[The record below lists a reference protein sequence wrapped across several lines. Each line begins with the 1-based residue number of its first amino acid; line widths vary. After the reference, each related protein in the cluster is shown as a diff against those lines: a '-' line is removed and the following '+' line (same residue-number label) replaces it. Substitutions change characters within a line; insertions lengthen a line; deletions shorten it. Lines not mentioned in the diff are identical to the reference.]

1 MKAIIKALGLCLI
14 LFIVLPLNSFGT
26 EIPES
31 TGKAIK
37 SSNGVLTLSQAVALA
52 LIQNP
57 ELAAFSW
64 EIRAREANALQAGLL
79 PNPNL
84 DVEVENVG
92 GSGDFRG
99 AQQSETTILLS
110 QLIELGGKR
119 AKRTRL
125 ASFSKQL
132 ANWDYETKRMEVLT
146 QVSKAYTDVLKSQEQ
161 LKLAKDLNDLAAKT
175 LDTVSEKV
183 KAGKVSPIEET
194 KAKIEFSSTRIKLV
208 QAKSELNTARKRLA
222 ATWESS
228 DPRFDSVSGNLYSL
242 APIPSYQEL
251 TLRLSKNP
259 DLARWATEM
268 VHRQAAIDHEVSK
281 AIPDITLSGG
291 YRRLEETNDNAAVVG
306 ISIPLQFFNRNQG
319 AIQAARHR
327 LARIEAEKRAAQ
339 IRVNTTLAEAFNTLT
354 NTYSRGSSLKNE
366 ILPQTKSA
374 FDAVTE
380 GYRFGKFSFLDVL
393 DSQRTLFKARS
404 QYLDALGDYHKA
416 VADVERVT
424 GEPVAKFLPTHIP
437 PEKETAP

>member
-1 MKAIIKALGLCLI
+1 MKAIIKALGLFLI
-14 LFIVLPLNSFGT
+14 LFSVFPFNSFGK
-26 EIPES
+26 EVPES
-31 TGKAIK
+31 TSKTIK
-37 SSNGVLTLSQAVALA
+37 NSKEVLTLSQAVALA
-52 LIQNP
+52 LLRNP

-92 GSGDFRG
+92 GSGNFRG
-99 AQQSETTILLS
+99 AEQSETTILLS

-119 AKRTRL
+119 AKRTRV
-125 ASFSKQL
+125 ASFLKEL
-132 ANWDYETKRMEVLT
+132 ANWDYETRRMEVLT
-146 QVSKAYTDVLKSQEQ
+146 RVSKAYTDVLKSQEQ
-161 LKLAKDLNDLAAKT
+161 LKLAEDLSDLAAKT
-175 LDTVSEKV
+175 LNTVSEKV

-194 KAKIEFSSTRIKLV
+194 KAKIEFSATRIKLE
-208 QAKSELNTARKRLA
+208 QARSELKTARKRLA

-228 DPRFDSVSGNLYSL
+228 DLKFDSVSGNLYSL

-251 TLRLSKNP
+251 TLSLSKNP
-259 DLARWATEM
+259 DLARWATEI
-268 VHRQAAIDHEVSK
+268 VHRQAAVDHEVSK
-281 AIPDITLSGG
+281 AVPDITLSGG
-291 YRRLEETNDNAAVVG
+291 YRRLEETNDNAAVIG

-339 IRVNTTLAEAFNTLT
+339 IRVNTTLAEAYNVLT
-354 NTYSRGSSLKNE
+354 ITYSRASSLKNE

-380 GYRFGKFSFLDVL
+380 GYRFGKFSFLEVL
-393 DSQRTLFKARS
+393 DSQRTLFNARS
-404 QYLDALGDYHKA
+404 QYLAALGDYHKA

-424 GEPVAKFLPTHIP
+424 GEPVAKYLPNPAIS
-437 PEKETAP
+437 EKETAP